1 MNINATIGA
10 CALAFAFAA
19 SNGAEAATHHHRAG
33 IEMEAHSTA
42 QLHTGAK
49 LNVDVADMATG
60 VITSDDSAPDYLH
73 QQIFRVQR

>member
-19 SNGAEAATHHHRAG
+19 SNGAQAATHHHHTSV
-33 IEMEAHSTA
+33 EMEAHSTA
-42 QLHTGAK
+42 QFRTGAK
-49 LNVDVADMATG
+49 LHIDVADMATG
-60 VITSDDSAPDYLH
+60 AISADSAPDYLH